1 MAVKPEKY
9 DFSGYASKY
18 GVKCSD
24 GRTILKDAFK
34 HQDGE
39 RLPLVWQHQH
49 KSPTNVLGWAHIEH
63 RDDGPYAYCEFN
75 SNEFS
80 QECKEL
86 VSHGD
91 IKSLSIYANQLTEK
105 VKHVAHG
112 MMREV
117 SLVLAG
123 ANTEAYIDNVVLQ
136 HDDGN
141 LTTIPEEAII
151 HTGGEILLKT
161 EDAVQH
167 SETVEE
173 VPVVEE
179 QKKETEEVI
188 EHALPA
194 DATIQDVWDTFTQE
208 QKDVASFF
216 VAKALETSG
225 SEMSQ
230 SNEQEGENVM
240 KTNAFDTAI
249 AETKALVHA
258 DMLTIFESAKRSG
271 SLKLAV
277 QDYALAH
284 SITDI
289 DMFFPEA
296 KAERREPDLIAR
308 RMEWVARVL
317 SQVHHTPFA
326 RVKSMAANLTA
337 EEARARGY
345 IKGNKKKE
353 EVITLLKRA
362 VTPQTIYKLQKLDRD
377 DVIDITD
384 FDIVAW
390 IKREMRVM
398 LDEEIARAILIGD
411 GRDAASEDKIQPIH
425 IIPIASDADL
435 YNVKVLIPDGADVA
449 AIQDIIIR
457 SRVLYK
463 GSGNPTLFTTTDS
476 FMDLLLVRDSI
487 GRRLYNTTN
496 ELSAGLGVGAIMDVE
511 VLTGATITT
520 EADAPGSANPIPA
533 GTYDVVGIMVNL
545 RDYTVGADRGGQVA
559 MFDDFDIDYNKYTY
573 LIETRLSGALTRP
586 YSAVTFVKAHT
597 EG

>member
-1 MAVKPEKY
+1 MGVKPEKY
-9 DFSGYASKY
+9 DFSGYASRY

-39 RLPLVWQHQH
+39 KIPLVWQHQH
-49 KSPTNVLGWAHIEH
+49 TSPTNVLGWAIIEH

-75 SNEFS
+75 SNDFS

-91 IKSLSIYANQLTEK
+91 VRALSIYANQLKEK
-105 VKHVAHG
+105 LKHVAHG

-123 ANTEAYIDNVVLQ
+123 ANKEAYIDNVVLQ
-136 HDDGN
+136 HDDD
-141 LTTIPEEAII
+141 TFSTIDDEAII
-151 HTGGEILLKT
+151 HMGGEITLMHEDQATKNTEVKT
-161 EDAVQH
+161 EEE
-167 SETVEE
+167 STETV
-173 VPVVEE
+173 V
-179 QKKETEEVI
+179 
-188 EHALPA
+188 EHAVSE
-194 DATIQDVWDTFTQE
+194 DMTVQDIWDSMSAE

-216 VAKALETSG
+216 VVKALETQG

-230 SNEQEGENVM
+230 SDEQEGENSM
-240 KTNAFDTAI
+240 KTNAFEGQTPD
-249 AETKALVHA
+249 TKATALLHA
-258 DMLTIFESAKRSG
+258 DIQAIFDSAQSMG
-271 SLKLAV
+271 SLRKAV
-277 QDYALAH
+277 KEYALAH

-296 KAERREPDLIAR
+296 KAERSEPDLIAR

-317 SQVHHTPFA
+317 SQVHHTPFS

-337 EEARARGY
+337 DEARARGY

-362 VTPQTIYKLQKLDRD
+362 TTPQTIYKLQKLDRD

-384 FDIVAW
+384 FDVVAW

-398 LDEEIARAILIGD
+398 LDEEVARAILIGD
-411 GRDAASEDKIQPIH
+411 GRDAASDDKIQPLNIR
-425 IIPIASDADL
+425 PIASDVDL
-435 YNVKVLIPDGADVA
+435 YNVKILIPADA
-449 AIQDIIIR
+449 TPADIADAVIR
-457 SRVLYK
+457 ARPLYK
-463 GSGNPTLFTTTDS
+463 GSGNPTFFTTTDA
-476 FMDLLLVRDSI
+476 FMDLLLVKDSI
-487 GRRLYNTTN
+487 GRRLYNTTT
-496 ELSAGLGVGAIMDVE
+496 ELAAGLGVGAIMDVE
-511 VLTGATITT
+511 VLTGATIVT

-533 GTYDVVGIMVNL
+533 GTYDVIGILVNL
-545 RDYTVGADRGGQVA
+545 RDYTVGADRGGAVA

-586 YSAVTFVKAHT
+586 YSAITFVKAHVA
-597 EG
+597 G